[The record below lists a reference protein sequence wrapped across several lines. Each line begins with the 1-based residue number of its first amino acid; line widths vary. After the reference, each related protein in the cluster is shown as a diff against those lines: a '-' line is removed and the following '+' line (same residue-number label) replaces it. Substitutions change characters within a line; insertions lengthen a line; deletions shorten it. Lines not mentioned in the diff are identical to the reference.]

1 MRRRCSPFPGGGL
14 CGLVVCLLGAAPQPR
29 AGPALLPVGAG
40 QGDRDPGVAPR
51 ACGAAPSAST
61 GGLVGV
67 SGAARD
73 AAALAPAHGGPS
85 LDVPVDSQGT
95 ASGL

>member
-1 MRRRCSPFPGGGL
+1 MRPGFSSSLTEVCVVWSFVYLALRRSL
-14 CGLVVCLLGAAPQPR
+14 DGAE
-29 AGPALLPVGAG
+29 
-40 QGDRDPGVAPR
+40 
-51 ACGAAPSAST
+51 PSAPT

-95 ASGL
+95 ASGLR